1 MIPNQSNKGVAMH
14 NKTRTLTLVAGSTL
28 ALIAGQCHAE
38 SDLAGQVRQLRA
50 QMQAWDKERASTN
63 AQLQAQQQRIQ
74 QLEQQLG
81 LRQPAPPAPTQ
92 ARIAT
97 GPAPVASGSVSPGVA
112 GETAALPAGVAAVS
126 QQPREENPAS
136 QARVEQIAQTFDV
149 PGVLTPK
156 DQWTLEPAL
165 QYSYSSSNRVAL
177 LGYTIIPAITVGL
190 IDVRRLNR
198 DSWIA
203 SVTGRYGLSNRMEL
217 EGRLPYVYQSE
228 DSIQRPLATGSS
240 RDEVFNTSGHGI
252 GDVELGLRY
261 QFNQPVDGSPY
272 FIGSLRVKSDTGKG
286 PFDVDYVTDIDR
298 GIDYLKEQP
307 TGSGLWGYQLGV
319 SAILPSDPA
328 VLFGSLN
335 YTWNQKYDVNQ
346 TRCARGDNQGSAC
359 KPVEI
364 GEVDPGDVMGFS
376 VGAGIAINEKSSIS
390 FSYEHNVVGKTK
402 FNGQTP
408 LDAYRAQVGMFQVGY
423 AYRLNERS
431 TLNLNIGIGATEDS
445 PDAQIALR
453 MPYNFL

>member
-1 MIPNQSNKGVAMH
+1 MH
-14 NKTRTLTLVAGSTL
+14 MQKRSL
-28 ALIAGQCHAE
+28 AL
-38 SDLAGQVRQLRA
+38 LAGGMLSLTAGHTHAAPSLTEQVRLMRE
-50 QMQAWDKERASTN
+50 QMQAWDKERSANN
-63 AQLQAQQQRIQ
+63 AQLKAQQQRIQ

-81 LRQPAPPAPTQ
+81 IRQPPVATAPAPS
-92 ARIAT
+92 
-97 GPAPVASGSVSPGVA
+97 APVAVQQVRAVPATEEGALLPGNA
-112 GETAALPAGVAAVS
+112 PAVS
-126 QQPREENPAS
+126 QKPREANPAS

-156 DQWTLEPAL
+156 GQLTLEPAL
-165 QYSYSSSNRVAL
+165 QYSYSASNRVAL
-177 LGYTIIPAITVGL
+177 LGYTIIPAITIGL
-190 IDVRRLNR
+190 IDVRRVNR

-203 SVTGRYGLSNRMEL
+203 SVTGRYGLSNRLEL

-228 DSIQRPLATGSS
+228 DAIRRPLATGSS
-240 RDEVFNTSGHGI
+240 QDEVFNTRGNGV

-261 QFNQPVDGSPY
+261 QFNQPVDGGPY

-307 TGSGLWGYQLGV
+307 TGSGFWGYQLGV

-346 TRCARGDNQGSAC
+346 KRCVRGSDQNLPCRA
-359 KPVEI
+359 VEI
-364 GEVDPGDVMGFS
+364 GEVDPGDVIGLS

-402 FNGQTP
+402 FNGKAP
-408 LDAYRAQVGMFQVGY
+408 IDAYRAQVGMFQVGY
-423 AYRLNERS
+423 AYRLSDRS

-453 MPYNFL
+453 MPFNFL

>member
-1 MIPNQSNKGVAMH
+1 MH
-14 NKTRTLTLVAGSTL
+14 EQTGTL
-28 ALIAGQCHAE
+28 AL
-38 SDLAGQVRQLRA
+38 LAGSMLGLAAGHSHAAPTLAEQVRLMRE
-50 QMQAWDKERASTN
+50 QMQAWDKERAANN
-63 AQLQAQQQRIQ
+63 AQLKAQQQRIQ

-81 LRQPAPPAPTQ
+81 IRQTPAAGQTTPAASLQ
-92 ARIAT
+92 ARTAPAT
-97 GPAPVASGSVSPGVA
+97 AEEGAPHQGNTP
-112 GETAALPAGVAAVS
+112 AVS
-126 QQPREENPAS
+126 QTPRDSNPAS

-156 DQWTLEPAL
+156 GQWTLEPAL

-190 IDVRRLNR
+190 IDVRRVNR

-203 SVTGRYGLSNRMEL
+203 SVTGRYGLSNRLEL

-228 DSIQRPLATGSS
+228 DSIQRPLGTGSS
-240 RDEVFNTSGHGI
+240 RDEVFNTRGHGI
-252 GDVELGLRY
+252 GDAELGLRY
-261 QFNQPVDGSPY
+261 QFNQPVDGGPY

-286 PFDVDYVTDIDR
+286 PFDVDYVSDIDR

-307 TGSGLWGYQLGV
+307 TGSGFWGYQLGV

-346 TRCARGDNQGSAC
+346 TRCARGGTQGDTC
-359 KPVEI
+359 KPVVI

-408 LDAYRAQVGMFQVGY
+408 PDAYRAQVGMFQIGY
-423 AYRLNERS
+423 AYRLNELS

-453 MPYNFL
+453 MPYNIL